1 MRARH
6 THRIAGFVQQRSND
20 KKHLHVFTHSGR
32 RARRDGHRWGA
43 SWRRQPLR
51 GKSGPLWAEGGQWGP
66 KAALGD
72 DGEALVGQTSSPGVR
87 LSDGRALQFPHCPR
101 ATPARHFTIFYL
113 LALDAFA
120 SAFLESCFHSC
131 VTPAAQGER
140 AGQRATGC
148 VVTQST
154 PST

>member
-1 MRARH
+1 MRAGKAH
-6 THRIAGFVQQRSND
+6 ASHRIAGSVQRRSND
-20 KKHLHVFTHSGR
+20 KKHIHVFADSGW
-32 RARRDGHRWGA
+32 RDKRNKQDKRDSHRWGA

-51 GKSGPLWAEGGQWGP
+51 GKSVPLWAEGGQWGP

-87 LSDGRALQFPHCPR
+87 LSDERALRSLRLLHLLHSAHCPR

-131 VTPAAQGER
+131 VTPAAQG
-140 AGQRATGC
+140 
-148 VVTQST
+148 
-154 PST
+154 